1 MIALFLADVIKNIA
15 RDTFSSNQ
23 KYNQPLSLPLKVMLH
38 GMIGNI
44 TMQCWNNV
52 AIIQNNIA
60 TMLQRCVALK
70 IVVANRFV

>member
-23 KYNQPLSLPLKVMLH
+23 KYNEPLSLPLKVMLH

-52 AIIQNNIA
+52 QSFKTISQQCCNAV
-60 TMLQRCVALK
+60 LR
-70 IVVANRFV
+70 